1 MKRKGV
7 MKFGVF
13 DHVDRGAGTLQ
24 EFYENRLR
32 IAEKYDKASLYAYH
46 TAEHHATTLGMA

>member
-1 MKRKGV
+1 

-24 EFYENRLR
+24 EFYEDRLK
-32 IAEKYDKASLYAYH
+32 IAEKYDQAGFYA
-46 TAEHHATTLGMA
+46 